1 MDSKAQLNKL
11 KAVMLEVFPVIDS
24 QEWVNWELDEQLAL
38 QQLVDK
44 LNTMSGKIRGSFDQT
59 VWNGHDT
66 GKVSTK
72 VESIRSRIVSD
83 KKPGRPAQ
91 SAADKVN
98 ALFA

>member
-1 MDSKAQLNKL
+1 MDTAKNMTAL
-11 KAVMLEVFPVIDS
+11 KAFALEVFPVIDS
-24 QEWVNWELDEQLAL
+24 EEWVNWKVEEQLAL

-44 LNTMSGKIRGSFDQT
+44 LNTVSGKIRQGFDQT

-83 KKPGRPAQ
+83 KKPGRAAK
-91 SAADKVN
+91 SATDKVN
-98 ALFA
+98 ELFA